1 VLKVLVI
8 DDSALMRRLLSQVLT
23 EAGIQVAMARN
34 GREGVEQ
41 VTEWQPDVV
50 TLDINM
56 PEMDGLTALSLIM
69 QARPTPVVMV
79 SSLTERG
86 AQVTLEALA
95 LGAVD
100 YIAKPGGTISLNMD
114 SVAKDLVSKV
124 RCAARARIRMPGPHE
139 AARPGKTS
147 TPSVDSPSRRALS
160 RTPPPTAS
168 AQTSSEKFGARARQR
183 LDSTGMLPPTSSGVS
198 QLPGLVVLGV
208 STGGPR
214 TLEEILP
221 RLPAD
226 FPWPILIAQHMPANF
241 TDVFAKRMD
250 AICQL
255 EVREAASP
263 MPIEPGVV
271 YIARGGGDMVVSE
284 RLGRLIVQPLPESA
298 VHPWHPSVD
307 RMVETALRHMP
318 AQRMVGVL
326 LTGMG
331 NDGAEQMARLR
342 QMGGRTIAE
351 SADTAVVFG
360 MPQELINRQGA
371 TQVLPCHA
379 ISAQLVSWMGRPLQH

>member
-1 VLKVLVI
+1 MLKVLVI

-23 EAGIQVAMARN
+23 DAGLSVAMARN

-100 YIAKPGGTISLNMD
+100 YIAKPGGTISLSMD
-114 SVAKDLVSKV
+114 SVAKDLISKV
-124 RCAARARIRMPGPHE
+124 RCAARARIRMPGPHDTT
-139 AARPGKTS
+139 RQGKAN
-147 TPSVDSPSRRALS
+147 TPSVDAPSRRALG
-160 RTPPPTAS
+160 R
-168 AQTSSEKFGARARQR
+168 TSSPPSSAPSSASFTARARQR
-183 LDSTGMLPPTSSGVS
+183 LDNTGMLPPVGTS

-214 TLEEILP
+214 TLEDILP
-221 RLPAD
+221 KLPAD
-226 FPWPILIAQHMPANF
+226 FPWPVLIAQHMPANF
-241 TDVFAKRMD
+241 TDVFAKRM
-250 AICQL
+250 ASICAL
-255 EVREAASP
+255 DVREAASP
-263 MPIEPGVV
+263 MPIEPGVI
-271 YIARGGGDMVVSE
+271 YIARGGSDMVVSE

-307 RMVETALRHMP
+307 RLVETAMRHMP
-318 AQRMVGVL
+318 ADRLIGVL

-331 NDGAEQMARLR
+331 NDGAEHMARLR

-371 TQVLPCHA
+371 TQVLPAHA
-379 ISAQLVSWMGRPLQH
+379 ISAQLVSWMGRPLKN

>member
-139 AARPGKTS
+139 AARPSKTS

>member
-1 VLKVLVI
+1 MLKVLVI

-23 EAGIQVAMARN
+23 EAGLKVAMARN

-50 TLDINM
+50 TLDVNM

-100 YIAKPGGTISLNMD
+100 YVAKPGGTISLSMA
-114 SVAKDLVSKV
+114 SVAQDLVNKV
-124 RCAARARIRMPGPHE
+124 RCAARARLRMPGPHE
-139 AARPGKTS
+139 PHQARSGRLPPRENS
-147 TPSVDSPSRRALS
+147 T
-160 RTPPPTAS
+160 RTRT
-168 AQTSSEKFGARARQR
+168 QR
-183 LDSTGMLPPTSSGVS
+183 LISTRAHERLDQTGMLPPSTTQAQV
-198 QLPGLVVLGV
+198 PGLVLLGV

-214 TLEEILP
+214 TLEDILP
-221 RLPAD
+221 NLPAN
-226 FPWPILIAQHMPANF
+226 FPWPVLIAQHMPANF
-241 TDVFAKRMD
+241 TDVFARRM
-250 AICQL
+250 ASICAL
-255 EVREAASP
+255 EVREASAP
-263 MPIEPGVV
+263 MPIEPGVI
-271 YIARGGGDMVVSE
+271 YIARGGCDMVVSE
-284 RLGRLIVQPLPESA
+284 RLGRLVVQPLPESA

-307 RMVETALRHMP
+307 RLVETALRHLEP
-318 AQRMVGVL
+318 QRMIGVL

-351 SADTAVVFG
+351 SAESAVVFG
-360 MPQELINRQGA
+360 MPQELIKRQGA
-371 TQVLPCHA
+371 TQVLPAQA
-379 ISAQLVSWMGRPLQH
+379 ISAQLVNWLVRTPSL

>member
-1 VLKVLVI
+1 MLKVLVI

-124 RCAARARIRMPGPHE
+124 RCAARARLRMPGPHE
-139 AARPGKTS
+139 AARPSKTS

-214 TLEEILP
+214 TLEDSSSPQNHCAFRVARP
-221 RLPAD
+221 RRKITGPSPA
-226 FPWPILIAQHMPANF
+226 
-241 TDVFAKRMD
+241 R
-250 AICQL
+250 
-255 EVREAASP
+255 
-263 MPIEPGVV
+263 
-271 YIARGGGDMVVSE
+271 
-284 RLGRLIVQPLPESA
+284 
-298 VHPWHPSVD
+298 
-307 RMVETALRHMP
+307 
-318 AQRMVGVL
+318 
-326 LTGMG
+326 
-331 NDGAEQMARLR
+331 
-342 QMGGRTIAE
+342 
-351 SADTAVVFG
+351 
-360 MPQELINRQGA
+360 
-371 TQVLPCHA
+371 
-379 ISAQLVSWMGRPLQH
+379 